1 MVALKYIEYVL
12 FALLY
17 GTSLFAYSNA
27 MTDTFIVG
35 KWCYT
40 LLVLTVCLFIVAIIR
55 FCFPSSSG
63 WGKQHDKTVVFLCC
77 MIVFISFCQ
86 TLYGLGQW
94 LHCFPSNGRYR
105 MTGSFDNPAG
115 FAASLVAVF
124 PFILYCRKSMTVFA
138 VRCILSLV
146 ALLTI
151 LAILLSCSRSGLT
164 AVVVMGGWMLY
175 RKSSLKSLSKRL
187 LAILVLTIFM
197 VGVYFLKKDSADG
210 RLLIWR
216 CSWDMIKESLLT
228 GWGWNAFR
236 AHYMDYQAAYF
247 ECHPN
252 SVYAMLADNVQSP
265 FNEFLSFL
273 LCFGIIGV
281 LFLSVTIFLL
291 FRFCQC
297 NRIEPI
303 KQTAVCALLGIAV
316 FSFFSYPF
324 TYPSV
329 WILFAFCIYVLIK
342 DCVSYKP
349 SRGMERVCFI
359 FFALCAVFLGGKV
372 CQRIHAEYKWK
383 KVAYVPMEKD
393 LPVYADLYSILGKD
407 PYFLY
412 NYAFAR
418 FRCGHLDEG
427 LTLALECRS
436 LWADYD
442 LEVLLGT
449 IYIRKKEYRQ
459 AELHYIK
466 ASFMCPCR
474 FIPLYQLFCLYQ
486 EQGNES
492 LAYDFAKR
500 IEAKE
505 VKVSS
510 TTVKQI
516 KYKVKLYMREHC
528 KQMERKN
535 YEGT

>member
-1 MVALKYIEYVL
+1 
-12 FALLY
+12 
-17 GTSLFAYSNA
+17 
-27 MTDTFIVG
+27 
-35 KWCYT
+35 
-40 LLVLTVCLFIVAIIR
+40 
-55 FCFPSSSG
+55 
-63 WGKQHDKTVVFLCC
+63 
-77 MIVFISFCQ
+77 
-86 TLYGLGQW
+86 
-94 LHCFPSNGRYR
+94 
-105 MTGSFDNPAG
+105 
-115 FAASLVAVF
+115 
-124 PFILYCRKSMTVFA
+124 
-138 VRCILSLV
+138 
-146 ALLTI
+146 
-151 LAILLSCSRSGLT
+151 
-164 AVVVMGGWMLY
+164 
-175 RKSSLKSLSKRL
+175 
-187 LAILVLTIFM
+187 
-197 VGVYFLKKDSADG
+197 
-210 RLLIWR
+210 
-216 CSWDMIKESLLT
+216 
-228 GWGWNAFR
+228 
-236 AHYMDYQAAYF
+236 
-247 ECHPN
+247 
-252 SVYAMLADNVQSP
+252 
-265 FNEFLSFL
+265 
-273 LCFGIIGV
+273 
-281 LFLSVTIFLL
+281 
-291 FRFCQC
+291 
-297 NRIEPI
+297 
-303 KQTAVCALLGIAV
+303 
-316 FSFFSYPF
+316 
-324 TYPSV
+324 
-329 WILFAFCIYVLIK
+329 
-342 DCVSYKP
+342 
-349 SRGMERVCFI
+349 MERVCFI

-449 IYIRKKEYRQ
+449 IYMRKKEYRQ